1 MKRYE
6 YKEVTQF
13 QEVLVEYKC
22 DGCGARPVG
31 LAGRLIPV
39 AIEVNYQEEFGSRD
53 EYDYCDGCLVSKA
66 PLFEAAG
73 STSELVTGN
82 DADSMVEE

>member
-1 MKRYE
+1 MRRYE

-13 QEVLVEYKC
+13 QEVLIEYKC
-22 DGCGARPVG
+22 DGCGATDQE
-31 LAGRLIPV
+31 AGGLIPV

-53 EYDYCDGCLVSKA
+53 EYEYCDHCLVAKA
-66 PLFEAAG
+66 PLFVSVG

-82 DADSMVEE
+82 DGN